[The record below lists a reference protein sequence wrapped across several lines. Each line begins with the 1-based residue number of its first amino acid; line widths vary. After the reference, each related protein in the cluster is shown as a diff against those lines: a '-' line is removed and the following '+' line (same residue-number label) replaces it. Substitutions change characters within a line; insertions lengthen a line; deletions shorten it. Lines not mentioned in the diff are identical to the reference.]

1 MMDFLIEQIKRI
13 TGIDL
18 TDAQIQ
24 QFQQYE
30 HLLLEWNQRIN
41 LTAIRDV
48 PAIRIRHFLDS
59 LTCWLVMK
67 DSPVS
72 KVIDLGTGAGFPG
85 IPLKIAFPDMQMTLV
100 ESTGKKARFC
110 QLVVDEI
117 HLERVT
123 VLAARAEEIAHQP
136 VHRECYDWA
145 LARAVAL
152 MPSLVEY
159 LLPFVR
165 IGGSVLAQKGSA
177 AIRETSDAQ
186 KAIRTLGGALAQI
199 KPVQLPDVSE
209 EHNLIWIRKIAE
221 TPSNFPRA
229 AGMPLKKPIQ

>member
-1 MMDFLIEQIKRI
+1 MMNFLTEQIKSI
-13 TGIDL
+13 TSIDL
-18 TDAQIQ
+18 TDAQVQ
-24 QFQQYE
+24 QFQHYE
-30 HLLLEWNQRIN
+30 NLLLEWNQRIN

-67 DSPVS
+67 DAPMA
-72 KVIDLGTGAGFPG
+72 KVIDVGTGAGFPG
-85 IPLKIAFPDMQMTLV
+85 IPLKIAFPEMEMTLV
-100 ESTGKKARFC
+100 ESTGKKTRFC

-136 VHRECYDWA
+136 AHREKYDWA

-177 AIRETSDAQ
+177 AIQETSGAQ
-186 KAIRTLGGALAQI
+186 KAIHALGGSLVQI
-199 KPVQLPDVSE
+199 IPVQLPDVVE

-221 TPSNFPRA
+221 SPSNYPRA
-229 AGMPLKKPIQ
+229 AGMPLKKPIL

>member
-1 MMDFLIEQIKRI
+1 MNFLTEQIKLI

-18 TDAQIQ
+18 TDAQVQ
-24 QFQQYE
+24 QFQHYE
-30 HLLLEWNQRIN
+30 NLLLDWNQRIN

-67 DSPVS
+67 DTPIA
-72 KVIDLGTGAGFPG
+72 KVIDVGTGAGFPG
-85 IPLKIAFPDMQMTLV
+85 IPLKIAFPEMELTLV

-136 VHRECYDWA
+136 AHRESYDWA

-177 AIRETSDAQ
+177 ATRETSGAQ
-186 KAIRTLGGALAQI
+186 KAIHTLGGELVQV
-199 KPVQLPDVSE
+199 KPVQLPDVVE
-209 EHNLIWIRKIAE
+209 EHNLIWISKIAE
-221 TPSNFPRA
+221 TQSIYPRA